1 MSIRHHYLM
10 TPGPLSL
17 TDDVKAQMQFDMG
30 SRDQSFKN
38 ITAMMR
44 ERILDLIDGY
54 GSHSVVPVQGS
65 GTYGI
70 EAALT
75 SFISLSDRPLVCING
90 IYGERILRI
99 LELRGIQAV
108 CMRAP
113 SHEPLSVADISTYLE
128 NHRSITHICFVH
140 CETTTGV
147 LNPFEAIVN
156 LAARRGIRTIVDA
169 MSSFGAIDISAKKV
183 HFDVLVTSSN
193 KCIEGPPGVAF
204 VIAKLDLLR
213 ARDHS
218 VSSFVLDVHDQWKSL
233 EQTGEWRSTPPT
245 HVIQACTKALEGLDL
260 EGVANRGK
268 RYCSVRDEI
277 IRVTARYASPL
288 LTADVRSPVCVALT
302 AHGIIDTPKDFD
314 ALYLHLADYNLY
326 IYSKMHASTRSFRIG
341 CIGAI
346 KPRWIHL
353 LGNAFQ
359 DFFDKT
365 NSDPMVPERFVPPL
379 DTRSL

>member
-169 MSSFGAIDISAKKV
+169 MSSFGAIDISAKK
-183 HFDVLVTSSN
+183 
-193 KCIEGPPGVAF
+193 
-204 VIAKLDLLR
+204 
-213 ARDHS
+213 
-218 VSSFVLDVHDQWKSL
+218 SSFRR
-233 EQTGEWRSTPPT
+233 TG
-245 HVIQACTKALEGLDL
+245 HV
-260 EGVANRGK
+260 
-268 RYCSVRDEI
+268 
-277 IRVTARYASPL
+277 
-288 LTADVRSPVCVALT
+288 
-302 AHGIIDTPKDFD
+302 
-314 ALYLHLADYNLY
+314 
-326 IYSKMHASTRSFRIG
+326 
-341 CIGAI
+341 
-346 KPRWIHL
+346 
-353 LGNAFQ
+353 
-359 DFFDKT
+359 
-365 NSDPMVPERFVPPL
+365 
-379 DTRSL
+379 